1 MKEKVAIVSVS
12 VLGLA
17 MAAWLGGSLLAANRV
32 QEVLQGMQEP
42 SLWLTEVLSELPY
55 AQTADDYDRLLPWNI
70 HPKDLAINPVF
81 VSSKLTRPW
90 LSFQPARTAG
100 DWGW

>member
-1 MKEKVAIVSVS
+1 
-12 VLGLA
+12 
-17 MAAWLGGSLLAANRV
+17 
-32 QEVLQGMQEP
+32 
-42 SLWLTEVLSELPY
+42 VLSELPY
-55 AQTADDYDRLLPWNI
+55 AQPADDYDRLLPWNI

-90 LSFQPARTAG
+90 LSFQPARTTG